1 MAAHTGAI
9 LVVEDCEDEAKM
21 LQTALDGAGIV
32 NPIELVHSVP
42 DAISCLKRV
51 IPFDNLDQYPPVAV
65 ILLDLKLP
73 GMDGF
78 QFLDWLKLHPEFD
91 EILVIV
97 ISGLDDLTSI
107 RRAYGLGADSFLT
120 KPCGLLDLQNLM
132 EWFPGYW
139 QCHPLKQ
146 PSIALETPNAQQ
158 RPKRA
163 RF

>member
-9 LVVEDCEDEAKM
+9 LVVEDSEDEAKM
-21 LQTALDGAGIV
+21 LQTALAGVGIV
-32 NPIELVHSVP
+32 NPIELVHRVP
-42 DAISCLKRV
+42 DAIRCLKRV
-51 IPFDNLDQYPPVAV
+51 TPYDNPDKYPPVAV

-107 RRAYGLGADSFLT
+107 RRAYALGADSFLT

-139 QCHPLKQ
+139 QCSPLKH
-146 PSIALETPNAQQ
+146 SGTLLETTNAS
-158 RPKRA
+158 
-163 RF
+163 

>member
-9 LVVEDCEDEAKM
+9 LIVEDCADEAKM

-32 NPIELVHSVP
+32 NPVEVVHCVR
-42 DAISCLKRV
+42 DAMDCLKQV
-51 IPFDNLDQYPPVAV
+51 APSDGIPKSRSVAV

-78 QFLDWLKLHPEFD
+78 QFLDWLKRHTEFD

-97 ISGLDDLTSI
+97 VSGLGDLASI
-107 RRAYGLGADSFLT
+107 RRAYALGANSFLT
-120 KPCGLLDLQNLM
+120 KPCSVLDLQNLM

-139 QCHPLKQ
+139 
-146 PSIALETPNAQQ
+146 
-158 RPKRA
+158 KRA
-163 RF
+163 PVHTSGGPITPWGQ